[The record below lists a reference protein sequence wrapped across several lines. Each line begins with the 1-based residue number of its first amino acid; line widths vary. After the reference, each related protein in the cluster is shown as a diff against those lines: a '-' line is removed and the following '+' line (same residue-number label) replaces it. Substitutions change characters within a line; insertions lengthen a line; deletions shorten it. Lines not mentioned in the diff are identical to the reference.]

1 MIPGTLCIQAFQRL
15 RSCPSLARATALWS
29 LFCACW
35 ERFSSGCCACPWPC
49 GFDTEA
55 LLSAKDSILELRGSL
70 SCLLCCWNF
79 ILGKFLS
86 FLGDGAWAAFAPA
99 WSLSEGLEPC
109 FVLQVSRSGCGAW
122 ESPTR
127 AITTT
132 CQKWVPFAPPLTFFF
147 FFFVKSGGYCF

>member
-99 WSLSEGLEPC
+99 WSRALFCS
-109 FVLQVSRSGCGAW
+109 SGFQEWVWGMRIPNQGNYHYMSKMGAIRP
-122 ESPTR
+122 SSH
-127 AITTT
+127 I
-132 CQKWVPFAPPLTFFF
+132 FFF
-147 FFFVKSGGYCF
+147 FL